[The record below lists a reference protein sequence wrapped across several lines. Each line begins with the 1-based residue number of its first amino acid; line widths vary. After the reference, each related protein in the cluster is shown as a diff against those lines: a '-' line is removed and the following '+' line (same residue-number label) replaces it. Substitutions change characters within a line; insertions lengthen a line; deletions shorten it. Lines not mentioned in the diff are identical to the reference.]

1 MHRTASKPRI
11 AFGRFEADLSSEEL
25 WRAGIRVKL
34 QGQPFRVLAALLE
47 RPGEIVTR
55 EELQSR
61 LWGKNTTVDFD
72 QSLSTAI
79 NKIREALGDSAENP
93 RFVETLSRK
102 GYRFIA
108 PVNTSEQESLT
119 AISAAHSQ
127 SAIPTVAP
135 ANPTSSKSG
144 KARDAAP
151 GWYTSPV
158 LKRTSWIAV
167 AAFGITVLAALG
179 LGYLLGSRKQH
190 IGAALP
196 MRLVTDSGRIES
208 ASSIMESF
216 PATVTDGVHLYATA
230 IEEGR
235 SILVQVS
242 TMDGSMHPLTVP
254 DEVVGPELGDISPDH
269 SKLLLHS
276 HLSYEAEESL
286 WIVPV
291 SGGSAQRVA
300 NVLAHDATWMPN
312 GTDVLYATGNKLVI
326 AHLQDGTSRPFATVP
341 GRAFWLR
348 WSPDGKRLRFTIFDP
363 IAHTQSLWELTA
375 DNHVPLPLLRGWNE
389 PASECCGVWTAD
401 GSSFIFQSVRE
412 RV

>member
-1 MHRTASKPRI
+1 MKSCNRWLR
-11 AFGRFEADLSSEEL
+11 
-25 WRAGIRVKL
+25 
-34 QGQPFRVLAALLE
+34 
-47 RPGEIVTR
+47 
-55 EELQSR
+55 
-61 LWGKNTTVDFD
+61 GKNTTVDFD

-196 MRLVTDSGRIES
+196 MRLLTDSGRIES

-254 DEVVGPELGDISPDH
+254 DEVVGPGAWRHISR
-269 SKLLLHS
+269 SLQAIAAQS
-276 HLSYEAEESL
+276 FHLMKRRSRF
-286 WIVPV
+286 
-291 SGGSAQRVA
+291 GSCLSVAAQRSGSQTCWRTMPLGCRMA
-300 NVLAHDATWMPN
+300 PTFYTLPATSSLSHICKMEPR
-312 GTDVLYATGNKLVI
+312 GRSRQCRAEPSGFDGRRMGNAFIL
-326 AHLQDGTSRPFATVP
+326 LTSI
-341 GRAFWLR
+341 
-348 WSPDGKRLRFTIFDP
+348 RLRIR
-363 IAHTQSLWELTA
+363 
-375 DNHVPLPLLRGWNE
+375 NR
-389 PASECCGVWTAD
+389 CG
-401 GSSFIFQSVRE
+401 S
-412 RV
+412 